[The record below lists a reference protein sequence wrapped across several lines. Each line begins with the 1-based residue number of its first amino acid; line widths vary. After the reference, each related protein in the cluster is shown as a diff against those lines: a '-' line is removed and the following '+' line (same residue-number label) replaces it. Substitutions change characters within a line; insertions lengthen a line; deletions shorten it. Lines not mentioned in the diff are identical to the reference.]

1 MNGRK
6 QDILFESIFN
16 TDMKTG
22 MESRDETCFYL
33 WADAGM
39 KKIIMEIEGVTNV
52 FNNDSP
58 TNYLV
63 SIDRRYDMEWVK
75 REIEAVIK
83 CLNSEE

>member
-1 MNGRK
+1 MNGRR
-6 QDILFESIFN
+6 QDILFESIF
-16 TDMKTG
+16 DEDPRTG
-22 MESRDETCFYL
+22 IESMNKSRL
-33 WADAGM
+33 RVWADAGM
-39 KKIIMEIEGVTNV
+39 KETIRSIEGITNV